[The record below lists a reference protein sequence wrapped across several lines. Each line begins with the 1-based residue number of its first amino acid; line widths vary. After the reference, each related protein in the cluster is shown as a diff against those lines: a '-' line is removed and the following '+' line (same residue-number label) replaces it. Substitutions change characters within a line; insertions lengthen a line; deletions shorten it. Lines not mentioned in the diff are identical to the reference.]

1 MQTKRL
7 PQTQSELEEWIQRSG
22 GAYETFLS
30 GASAGHRVQIGERTF
45 SMNFTSLRTFTE
57 RAYPGPQF
65 GTSKEI
71 YEFAS
76 LALEHFAFDEIV
88 SQRAVERFYTEYSQ
102 YHDPDV
108 LRVFADFLEES
119 GSDRAAVLRSMIEA
133 LPGAETVPRP
143 EEPAPQRKT
152 RRKRR

>member
-1 MQTKRL
+1 MEKKRL
-7 PQTQSELEEWIQRSG
+7 PQTQSELEEWIQRFG
-22 GAYETFLS
+22 GAYEVFS
-30 GASAGHRVQIGERTF
+30 FRASAGHRIQIGQRTF

-57 RAYPGPQF
+57 REYPGPQY

-71 YEFAS
+71 SEFAS

-88 SQRAVERFYTEYSQ
+88 SQPAVEGFYTEYSR

-119 GSDRAAVLRSMIEA
+119 GSDRAAVLRSLIEA
-133 LPGAETVPRP
+133 LPGAETIPRP
-143 EEPAPQRKT
+143 EEPALQRKT